1 MSNIERFSIECD
13 GVFDL
18 SSALGLEET
27 LALVKPGG
35 KVEVDLSRV
44 REFHDAGLAV
54 LARTIQRAGATHDL
68 DVRGLRER
76 HLRLLRYLGV
86 ELHDDPRHRRGQ
98 HDQRS

>member
-1 MSNIERFSIECD
+1 MSNIERFSIECE

-18 SSALGLEET
+18 QAALGLEET
-27 LALVKPGG
+27 LSLVREGG
-35 KVEVDLSRV
+35 QVVVDLTRV

-68 DVRGLRER
+68 DVRGLRDR

-86 ELHDDPRHRRGQ
+86 ELGRHHRGG
-98 HDQRS
+98 HARN

>member
-1 MSNIERFSIECD
+1 MSTIERFSIECD

-18 SSALGLEET
+18 EAALGLEET
-27 LALVKPGG
+27 LTLVREGG
-35 KVEVDLSRV
+35 RVDVDLTRV

-68 DVRGLRER
+68 DVRGLRDR

-86 ELHDDPRHRRGQ
+86 DLGRHRRGG
-98 HDQRS
+98 HARS

>member
-1 MSNIERFSIECD
+1 MSNIERFSIECE

-18 SSALGLEET
+18 EAALGLEET
-27 LALVKPGG
+27 LGLVRNGG
-35 KVEVDLSRV
+35 RVEVDLTRV

-68 DVRGLRER
+68 DVRGLRDR

-86 ELHDDPRHRRGQ
+86 DLGRHGGGGHARG
-98 HDQRS
+98 